1 MHSCSKKNNLVL
13 HYISKL
19 RTLIFGTW
27 GENTVLDPEVTL
39 ISAEQHNDA
48 EDDAGG
54 GVGNRRGFAMRTRTM

>member
-1 MHSCSKKNNLVL
+1 M
-13 HYISKL
+13 
-19 RTLIFGTW
+19 
-27 GENTVLDPEVTL
+27 DPKVTL